1 MTIIVSIADLQAL
14 TNGSTQS
21 CSIDVR
27 DASSNP
33 ATQEAE
39 SFTANPSVVPLLLDL
54 AGDGLDCH
62 NLKESSARCYENGS
76 GAIS

>member
-14 TNGSTQS
+14 TSGSTQS

-27 DASSNP
+27 GAASNP

-39 SFTANPSVVPLLLDL
+39 SFTANPSGAPLLLDV
-54 AGDGLDCH
+54 AGDGLDYH
-62 NLKESSARCYENGS
+62 NLRGSSARCYENGS